1 MSLRLAAVGAAAVVA
16 ADQAVKTLVRADVPQ
31 GSSRELIP
39 GVELVHTKN
48 TGVSF
53 GFLNDAPV
61 WVVGLFS
68 AIAMVAVVG
77 ITVWALRGKARDATV
92 ALILGGAIGNL
103 IDRLA
108 FGSVTDFLDL
118 PALPP
123 CNVADI
129 AITFG
134 AIVMFAGLLFT
145 DAGESRQTSDAGES
159 RQTTDAG
166 A

>member
-1 MSLRLAAVGAAAVVA
+1 MSLRLAAVVAAVVIA
-16 ADQAVKTLVRADVPQ
+16 IDQAVKALVRADVPQ
-31 GSSRELIP
+31 GSSRELLP
-39 GVELVHTKN
+39 GIELVHTKN

-53 GFLNDAPV
+53 GFLSGAPA

-68 AIAMVAVVG
+68 TVALVAVVIVFIRTLPG
-77 ITVWALRGKARDATV
+77 PLGRFAAG
-92 ALILGGAIGNL
+92 LIVGGAVGNL
-103 IDRLA
+103 IDRIA

-134 AIVMFAGLLFT
+134 AIAFAVGLLFAET
-145 DAGESRQTSDAGES
+145 AERKAEKHQDADDRAE
-159 RQTTDAG
+159 AG